1 MYASPKGDLLLL
13 AATILDRTTA
23 FFDLLGGELFF
34 APYGSI
40 ACLDGPTSGFG
51 VDVGVGAT
59 DLAYARLVIASDVA
73 SDLTGKWDQIG
84 MRHDMV
90 DETAFECFIGQ
101 HEIPRKT
108 HFSGS
113 AKANGLGE
121 QNRESPSGHHTDA
134 RVGVAKLGMFGSDQK
149 VAIQRQFK
157 SASDGDTVDCS
168 DEWFFE
174 GWERSAYAVSIWATI
189 SSGSGAKVVAS

>member
-1 MYASPKGDLLLL
+1 MDFGIGAANLAHAGLFVSGDISGNL
-13 AATILDRTTA
+13 AGKRDQVGMGHNVIDQSAVV
-23 FFDLLGGELFF
+23 
-34 APYGSI
+34 
-40 ACLDGPTSGFG
+40 CL
-51 VDVGVGAT
+51 
-59 DLAYARLVIASDVA
+59 
-73 SDLTGKWDQIG
+73 W
-84 MRHDMV
+84 
-90 DETAFECFIGQ
+90 GQ

-108 HFSGS
+108 HFSGT

-134 RVGVAKLGMFGSDQK
+134 RMGVAKLGMFGSDQK

-174 GWERSAYAVSIWATI
+174 GWERSAYAVSIGATV
-189 SSGSGAKVVAS
+189 SSGARTKVVAS

>member
-1 MYASPKGDLLLL
+1 MDSSA
-13 AATILDRTTA
+13 A
-23 FFDLLGGELFF
+23 FFNFFSGELFF
-34 APYGSI
+34 APHCTI
-40 ACLDGPTSGFG
+40 ACLNGPTSRFG
-51 VDVGVGAT
+51 MDLGIGAANLAHAGLFVAGNISG
-59 DLAYARLVIASDVA
+59 DLA
-73 SDLTGKWDQIG
+73 GKRDQIG

-101 HEIPRKT
+101 HEISRET
-108 HFSGS
+108 HLTGS

-121 QNRESPSGHHTDA
+121 QNRESPSGHHTNA
-134 RVGVAKLGMFGSDQK
+134 RVGVAELGMFGSDQK

-174 GWERSAYAVSIWATI
+174 GWERSANSVSVGATV